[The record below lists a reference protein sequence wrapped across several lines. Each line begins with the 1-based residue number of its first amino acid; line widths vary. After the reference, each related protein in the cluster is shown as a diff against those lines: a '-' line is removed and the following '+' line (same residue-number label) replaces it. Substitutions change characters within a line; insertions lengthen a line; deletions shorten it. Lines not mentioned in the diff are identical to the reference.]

1 MGQPPSIQPNTQPSN
16 ALQSWGSRES
26 GRAIFANGSHRQ
38 LLDNFRQLSAQQS
51 SEGFHAQALVKAVD
65 SLRGP
70 ASPVNSMLKPNHPTR
85 RLLVAGG
92 FEIEYELNSYYGD
105 CQTDVQIVDIRLLG
119 DDANAGRRPALWKVK
134 HKRQGWVRGSE
145 PTPKL
150 TRTETLIGSA
160 KAPLKLGINGQ
171 SESLRDSLQVVGE
184 HISRG
189 DSKKHADLKKSGFQ
203 LVYVPPENSAWA
215 AGWRTLKSLG
225 NSGSEQQRLAAHMVA
240 AHMFEAHQQGLHVE
254 WTSQGEGAW
263 VLIEAMQHLKQ
274 QNIDLDQRQKIFLSD
289 HTRSQF
295 EADRYRR
302 ALNMDISDEKWLSA
316 AEGLPQEIGGRN
328 FGLAPLLSE
337 GNELIHHTPRGERLG
352 QTVKICW
359 ELGDYLVKKWG
370 TAGTAAGLAVA
381 TGGNAAL
388 ALAVVKALHKA
399 TPMLISSLPGARD
412 HYFKSTGDQLRQMIN
427 NRAKR

>member
-1 MGQPPSIQPNTQPSN
+1 MGHLQTTQSAA
-16 ALQSWGSRES
+16 ALKAWGQRGP
-26 GRAIFANGSHRQ
+26 GRSIFASGDHRK
-38 LLDNFRQLSAQQS
+38 LLDNFHQLSTHQS
-51 SEGFHAQALVKAVD
+51 SEGYHAQSLVKAVE
-65 SLRGP
+65 SLRG
-70 ASPVNSMLKPNHPTR
+70 AVSPVNSMLKPKHPTR

-92 FEIEYELNSYYGD
+92 FEIEYELNSYFGD
-105 CQTDVQIVDIRLLG
+105 CQTDVEIVDIRLLG
-119 DDANAGRRPALWKVK
+119 NDANDERRPALWKT
-134 HKRQGWVRGSE
+134 RFDDRWLPDGE
-145 PTPKL
+145 PRPKL
-150 TRTETLIGSA
+150 MGTSTQVGSA
-160 KAPLKLGINGQ
+160 EAPLKLGINGQ
-171 SESLRDSLQVVGE
+171 GEGLRDSLQVVAK

-189 DSKKHADLKKSGFQ
+189 DKKMRTNLERNGYQ
-203 LVYVPPENSAWA
+203 LVYVPPESGAWA

-225 NSGSEQQRLAAHMVA
+225 KSGSEQQRLAARIVAGHMLG
-240 AHMFEAHQQGLHVE
+240 AHQQRLHVE

-263 VLIEAMQHLKQ
+263 VLIEAMQHLKH
-274 QNIDLDQRQKIFLSD
+274 QNIDLEQRQKIFLSD

-295 EADRYRR
+295 EADRCRR
-302 ALNMDISDEKWLSA
+302 ALNMNIGDEKWHSA
-316 AEGLPQEIGGRN
+316 AGGVPQEVGGRN

-388 ALAVVKALHKA
+388 AVAVVKALHMA

-412 HYFKSTGDQLRQMIN
+412 HYFKSTGDQLRQLIN
-427 NRAKR
+427 NRDKR

>member
-1 MGQPPSIQPNTQPSN
+1 
-16 ALQSWGSRES
+16 
-26 GRAIFANGSHRQ
+26 
-38 LLDNFRQLSAQQS
+38 
-51 SEGFHAQALVKAVD
+51 
-65 SLRGP
+65 
-70 ASPVNSMLKPNHPTR
+70 MLKPNHPTR

-92 FEIEYELNSYYGD
+92 FEVEYELNSYYGD

-119 DDANAGRRPALWKVK
+119 DDANAGRRPALWRAK
-134 HKRQGWVRGSE
+134 HEEEWRTDGASK
-145 PTPKL
+145 PKL
-150 TRTETLIGSA
+150 TATATQAGSA
-160 KAPLKLGINGQ
+160 QAPLKLGINGQ
-171 SESLRDSLQVVGE
+171 CEDLRDSLEVVAE
-184 HISRG
+184 HINRG
-189 DSKKHADLKKSGFQ
+189 DSKKRADLEKSGYQ
-203 LVYVPPENSAWA
+203 MVYVPPESSAWA

-225 NSGSEQQRLAAHMVA
+225 NSGSGQQRLAARLVASHMY
-240 AHMFEAHQQGLHVE
+240 EAHQQGLHVD

-263 VLIEAMQHLKQ
+263 VLIEAMRHLKQ
-274 QNIDLDQRQKIFLSD
+274 KNIDLKQRQKIFLSD

-316 AEGLPQEIGGRN
+316 VGGLTQEVGGRN

-352 QTVKICW
+352 HTVKICW

-370 TAGTAAGLAVA
+370 TAGTAAGLAAA

-388 ALAVVKALHKA
+388 ALTVVKALHKA
-399 TPMLISSLPGARD
+399 TPMLISSLPGAKD

>member
-1 MGQPPSIQPNTQPSN
+1 MGYLQATQSAA
-16 ALQSWGSRES
+16 ALKAWGQRGP
-26 GRAIFANGSHRQ
+26 GRSIFASGHHRK
-38 LLDNFRQLSAQQS
+38 LLDNFQQLSTQQS
-51 SEGFHAQALVKAVD
+51 SEGYHAQSLVKAVD
-65 SLRGP
+65 SLRG
-70 ASPVNSMLKPNHPTR
+70 AVSPVNSMLKPKHPTR

-105 CQTDVQIVDIRLLG
+105 CQTDVEIVDIRLLG
-119 DDANAGRRPALWKVK
+119 DDASDERRPALWRAKYEREWRPEVNS
-134 HKRQGWVRGSE
+134 QPE
-145 PTPKL
+145 L
-150 TRTETLIGSA
+150 TATETQTGSSA

-171 SESLRDSLQVVGE
+171 CENLRHSLQVVGE

-189 DSKKHADLKKSGFQ
+189 DSEKREGLKKSGFQ
-203 LVYVPPENSAWA
+203 LVYVPPESGAWA

-225 NSGSEQQRLAAHMVA
+225 NSGSEQQRLAARIVAGHMLG
-240 AHMFEAHQQGLHVE
+240 AHQQRLHVE

-263 VLIEAMQHLKQ
+263 VLIEAMQHLKH
-274 QNIDLDQRQKIFLSD
+274 QNIDLEQRQKIFLSD

-295 EADRYRR
+295 EADRCRR
-302 ALNMDISDEKWLSA
+302 ALNMNIGDEKWHSA
-316 AEGLPQEIGGRN
+316 AGGLPQEVGGRN

-388 ALAVVKALHKA
+388 AVAVVKALHMA

-427 NRAKR
+427 NRNKR